1 MDGQGRSTMNRSVAP
16 VGLEPAGGFDCCCAD
31 DPSVV
36 CLHTSIAGATLG
48 HLDEAASSS
57 DDAAIRAFVERWR
70 PSEGGERRTY
80 QMFLTELCGILGVGS
95 PETVGETYVFE
106 RTVSMPNWDG
116 TTSLGRIDLYKRGC
130 FVLEAKQGSFKPAPE
145 RPEHPTLP
153 GLPLLP
159 TRKASGKGHGVR
171 GSKQWDDAMLRA
183 RAQAKRY
190 IDSLPDAD
198 GVPPFMVI
206 VDVGFS
212 FELWSDF
219 SGTGRHYT
227 QFPDTRSFRFNIET
241 LTDPKIRERL
251 RKVWESPHDLDPSR
265 ISAKV
270 TRDIADKL
278 ARLAKSLEKEHAPKA
293 VADFLM
299 RGLFTMFA
307 EDVGILRERSFTDVL
322 LRYKDRPPVLRQM
335 LTALWRDMNH
345 GTAFSTVIED
355 AIPQFNGTLYANA
368 EALLLTAEQIDLL
381 ILAAKA
387 DWREVEPAIFG
398 TLLERA
404 LDENERHRLGAHYT
418 PRAYVERL
426 VLPTIIEP
434 LRTEW
439 EDVKVAALTQAYAGD
454 LPAATDAV
462 KEFHRRLC
470 AVTIL
475 DPACGSGNFL
485 YVSLEHLKRLEGE
498 VLDLLVTELGETQD
512 ALELAGHTVDPHQ
525 FLGIE
530 KNERAVP
537 IAEMVLWI
545 GHLQWYARSRP
556 NFAAWPKPVLKQ
568 YGNIRAGDALL
579 TWRSVQMVKDESGK
593 PLTRWDGVSKKRDP
607 LTGKDVPDETQRVPM
622 EKYIGPKAADWPV
635 SDFIIGNPPFI
646 GGKDLRQELGDG
658 YTEALWS
665 VYEKSVPNSADFVM
679 YWWHKAAERVRAGK
693 SRRFAFITTNSLPQT
708 FSRRVVEHHTSGKRP
723 ISLLFAIPDHPWVK
737 PLNENEQEAVRDAA
751 QVRVAMTAGVRGAV
765 DGRLLTVVSEQRG
778 HEDAADVVLRERRG
792 TINADLTIGSDVTK
806 VHELTANKGLSSP
819 GVKLHGAGF
828 IITPDE
834 AKTLGLGRVAGLE
847 EHILL
852 YRNGRDLTGKPR
864 GVMVIDLFGL
874 TEHEVRQRFPQVYQW
889 VLERVK
895 PEREHNNRRSYRDAW
910 WVFGEPRRDF
920 RTALVGF
927 SRYIA
932 TVETAKHRI
941 FQFLDVSVRPDNM
954 LISIALSDAYFLGI
968 LSSRVHVVWAL
979 AAGGTLEDRP
989 RYSKSICFD
998 KFPFPDAT
1006 AEQQARIRTLAE
1018 ELDGLRK
1025 RQQVAHPDLTLTGM
1039 YNVLVKLQ
1047 TGQPLDDHDRQVNEK
1062 ALVSTLRHLHDQI
1075 DAAVADAYGWPAIM
1089 TDEEIL
1095 ARVVALN
1102 KERHQEEVG
1111 GKVRWLRPEFQAGGA
1126 AAPAQ
1131 PTLDVDVDQGA
1142 AELLIGKTPWPKT
1155 LPEQV
1160 QAVRAALV
1168 RLGSQRS
1175 VDAIA
1180 RQFKGAK
1187 RDRVA
1192 EILQVMA
1199 VVG

>member
-1 MDGQGRSTMNRSVAP
+1 MNISVAR
-16 VGLEPAGGFDCCCAD
+16 VDLEPAGGFDCCCAD
-31 DPSVV
+31 DPSVG
-36 CLHTSIAGATLG
+36 CLHTSIAGAIVG
-48 HLDEAASSS
+48 QIGEAASSS
-57 DDAAIRAFVERWR
+57 GDAAIRAFVERWR

-106 RTVSMPNWDG
+106 RNVSMPNWDG

-159 TRKASGKGHGVR
+159 TRRASGKEHGVR

-241 LTDPKIRERL
+241 LADAKIRDRL

-299 RGLFTMFA
+299 RCLFTMFA

-355 AIPQFNGTLYANA
+355 AIPQFNGALYANA
-368 EALLLTAEQIDLL
+368 EALLLTAEQIDLM

-404 LDENERHRLGAHYT
+404 LDESERHRLGAHYT

-439 EDVKVAALTQAYAGD
+439 EDVKVAALTKAYAGD
-454 LPAATDAV
+454 FTAATDAV

-498 VLDLLVTELGETQD
+498 VLDLLVSELGETQD

-556 NFAAWPKPVLKQ
+556 KLSAWPKPVLKQ

-579 TWRSVQMVKDESGK
+579 TWRSVEMMRDESGK
-593 PLTRWDGVSKKRDP
+593 PLTRWDGISKKLDP
-607 LTGKDVPDETQRVPM
+607 ITGEEVPDETARVPM
-622 EKYIGPKAADWPV
+622 EKYVGPKAADWPV

-665 VYEKSVPNSADFVM
+665 VYEKAVPNSADFVM
-679 YWWHKAAERVRAGK
+679 YWWHKAAERVRVGK
-693 SRRFAFITTNSLPQT
+693 SRRFGFITTNSLPQT
-708 FSRRVVEHHTSGKRP
+708 FSRRVVETHMAGKNP
-723 ISLLFAIPDHPWVK
+723 ISLLFAIPDHPCVK
-737 PLNENEQEAVRDAA
+737 ALNENEQEAVRDAA
-751 QVRVAMTAGVRGAV
+751 QVRVAMTAGVRGAA
-765 DGRLLTVVSEQRG
+765 DGRLLTVVSEQRSRD
-778 HEDAADVVLRERRG
+778 DAADVVLRERRG
-792 TINADLTIGSDVTK
+792 AINADLTIGSNVTQA
-806 VHELTANKGLSSP
+806 HELAANRGLSSR
-819 GVKLHGAGF
+819 GVSLHGAGF
-828 IITPDE
+828 IVTPDE
-834 AKTLGLGRVAGLE
+834 AKALGLGRIPGLE
-847 EHILL
+847 KHILL
-852 YRNGRDLTGKPR
+852 YRHGRDLTGKPR
-864 GVMVIDLFGL
+864 GAMVIDLFGL
-874 TEHEVRQRFPQVYQW
+874 TEHEVRQRYPEVYQW
-889 VLERVK
+889 VLERVRPHRK
-895 PEREHNNRRSYRDAW
+895 AQEGNSADADQYAEAW
-910 WVFGEPRRDF
+910 WLFGKTRPEIRR
-920 RTALVGF
+920 ALAGL

-932 TVETAKHRI
+932 TVETAKHRV
-941 FQFLDVSVRPDNM
+941 FQFLDEVVRPDNK
-954 LISIALSDAYFLGI
+954 LIVFAFCGAHFLGV
-968 LSSRVHVVWAL
+968 LSSRIHIVWAL
-979 AAGGTLEDRP
+979 AAGGRLGVGNDP
-989 RYSKSICFD
+989 VYVKSACFD

-1006 AEQQARIRTLAE
+1006 AEQQARIRALAE
-1018 ELDGLRK
+1018 ELDALRK
-1025 RQQVAHPDLTLTGM
+1025 RQQAAHPDLTLTGM

-1047 TGQPLDDHDRQVNEK
+1047 TGQPLDDDDREVNEK

-1075 DAAVADAYGWPAIM
+1075 DAAVADAYGWPAMM
-1089 TDEEIL
+1089 TDEDIL

-1102 KERHQEEVG
+1102 KERQQEEVW
-1111 GKVRWLRPEFQAGGA
+1111 GKVRWLRPEFQVGGT

-1142 AELLIGKTPWPKT
+1142 AELLIRKTPWPKT

-1199 VVG
+1199 AVG

>member
-1 MDGQGRSTMNRSVAP
+1 MEATVEHPGEAEGRS
-16 VGLEPAGGFDCCCAD
+16 G
-31 DPSVV
+31 
-36 CLHTSIAGATLG
+36 
-48 HLDEAASSS
+48 
-57 DDAAIRAFVERWR
+57 DAVIRAFVERWR

-80 QMFLTELCGILGVGS
+80 QMFLTELCDILGVGK
-95 PETVGETYVFE
+95 PGTVGDAYVFE
-106 RTVSMPNWDG
+106 RIVHMPNWDG
-116 TTSLGRIDLYKRGC
+116 TTAQGRIDLYKRGC

-145 RPEHPTLP
+145 QPEHPTLP
-153 GLPLLP
+153 GLPVLP
-159 TRKASGKGHGVR
+159 TRRASGKGHGVR

-190 IDSLPDAD
+190 VDSLPDAD
-198 GVPPFMVI
+198 GIPPFMVI

-227 QFPDTRSFRFNIET
+227 QFPDTRSFRFTLET
-241 LTDPKIRERL
+241 LTDPKIRYRL
-251 RKVWESPHDLDPSR
+251 RKVWESPHELDPSR

-278 ARLAKSLEKEHAPKA
+278 ARLAKSLESEHAPKA
-293 VADFLM
+293 AADFLM
-299 RGLFTMFA
+299 RSLFTMFA
-307 EDVGILRERSFTDVL
+307 EDVGILKDRSFTDVL
-322 LRYKDRPPVLRQM
+322 LRTKDRPPVLRQM

-355 AIPQFNGTLYANA
+355 AIPPFNGALYANA

-404 LDENERHRLGAHYT
+404 LDDSERHRLGAHYT

-439 EDVKVAALTQAYAGD
+439 EDVKVAALTKAYAGD
-454 LPAATDAV
+454 LTAAADAV
-462 KEFHRRLC
+462 KAFHRRLC

-485 YVSLEHLKRLEGE
+485 YVALEHLKRLEGE
-498 VLDLLVTELGETQD
+498 VLDLLVTELEDRQY
-512 ALELAGHTVDPHQ
+512 ALGLSDRSVDPRQ

-545 GHLQWYARSRP
+545 GHLQWYARSQP
-556 NFAAWPKPVLKQ
+556 SVAAWPKPVLKQ

-579 TWRSVQMVKDESGK
+579 TWRSVQRVKDQSGK
-593 PLTRWDGVSKKRDP
+593 PLTRWDGISKKRDHI
-607 LTGKDVPDETQRVPM
+607 TGKAVPDETQRLPM
-622 EKYIGPKAADWPV
+622 ETYVGPEAADWPV

-646 GGKDLRQELGDG
+646 GGKDLRQALGDG

-665 VYEKSVPNSADFVM
+665 VYGKSVPNAADFVM
-679 YWWHKAAERVRAGK
+679 YWWHQAAGRVRSGK
-693 SRRFAFITTNSLPQT
+693 SRRFGFITTNSLPQT
-708 FSRRVVEHHTSGKRP
+708 FSRRVVETHMTGKNP

-737 PLNENEQEAVRDAA
+737 ALNENEQEAIREAA
-751 QVRVAMTAGVRGAV
+751 QVRVAMTVGVRGAV

-778 HEDAADVVLRERRG
+778 RDDAADVMLRERRG
-792 TINADLTIGSDVTK
+792 PINADLTIGSDVTK
-806 VHELTANKGLSSP
+806 AHELTANRGLSSR
-819 GVKLHGAGF
+819 GVSLHGAGF
-828 IITPDE
+828 ILTPDQ
-834 AKTLGLGRVAGLE
+834 AKALGLGRVPGLE
-847 EHILL
+847 KYILP
-852 YRNGRDLTGKPR
+852 YRHGRDLTGRPR
-864 GVMVIDLFGL
+864 GAMVIDLFGL
-874 TEHEVRQRFPQVYQW
+874 TEHEVRQGFPEVYQW
-889 VLERVK
+889 LLERVK
-895 PEREHNNRRSYRDAW
+895 PERDHNNRVSYRAAW
-910 WVFGEPRRDF
+910 WIFGEPRREF
-920 RTALVGF
+920 RPAIAGL

-932 TVETAKHRI
+932 TVETAKHRV
-941 FQFLDVSVRPDNM
+941 FQFLEASIRPDNK
-954 LISIALSDAYFLGI
+954 LIGIGLNDAYFLGV
-968 LSSRVHVVWAL
+968 LSSRLHVVWAL
-979 AAGGTLEDRP
+979 AAGGRLGVGNDP
-989 RYSKSICFD
+989 VYVKSRCFD

-1006 AEQQARIRTLAE
+1006 PEQQAHIRTLAD
-1018 ELDGLRK
+1018 ELDALRK
-1025 RQQVAHPDLTLTGM
+1025 RQQAAHPDLTLTGM

-1047 TGQPLDDHDRQVNEK
+1047 TGQPLDDDDRAVNEK
-1062 ALVSTLRHLHDQI
+1062 GLVSTLHHLHDQI
-1075 DAAVADAYGWPAIM
+1075 DAAVADAYGWPATM

-1102 KERHQEEVG
+1102 RERHQEEVG
-1111 GKVRWLRPEFQAGGA
+1111 GKVSWLRPEFQAGGM

-1131 PTLDVDVDQGA
+1131 PTFDVDADQGT
-1142 AELLIGKTPWPKT
+1142 AELLFGKTPWPKT

-1160 QAVRAALV
+1160 QAVRAALA
-1168 RLGSQRS
+1168 RPGSQGS

-1199 VVG
+1199 IVG